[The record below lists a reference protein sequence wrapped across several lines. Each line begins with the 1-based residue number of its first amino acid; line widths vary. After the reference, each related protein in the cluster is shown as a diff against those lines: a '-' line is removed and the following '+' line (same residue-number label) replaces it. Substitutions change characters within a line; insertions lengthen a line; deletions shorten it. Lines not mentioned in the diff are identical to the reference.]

1 MNLLKWIYSG
11 IVVSALI
18 VVVGVLGQGKLSV
31 SQATAD
37 DVERPLHADIQ
48 KVERRFSLVEFDL
61 KNKAHLLRK
70 TRLDFYI
77 AQAKQA
83 DLRGWKFKRD
93 EFVERADNI
102 LSHHLTQYANDVSK
116 EAEIDTAQAI

>member
-31 SQATAD
+31 SQAPAD

-102 LSHHLTQYANDVSK
+102 LSHHLMQYANDVSK
-116 EAEIDTAQAI
+116 EVEIYTAQAI

>member
-37 DVERPLHADIQ
+37 DVERPLRADIQ
-48 KVERRFSLVEFDL
+48 KVERRF
-61 KNKAHLLRK
+61 
-70 TRLDFYI
+70 
-77 AQAKQA
+77 
-83 DLRGWKFKRD
+83 
-93 EFVERADNI
+93 
-102 LSHHLTQYANDVSK
+102 
-116 EAEIDTAQAI
+116 

>member
-1 MNLLKWIYSG
+1 MNFLKWIYSG

-31 SQATAD
+31 GQATAD
-37 DVERPLHADIQ
+37 DVERPVHADIRN
-48 KVERRFSLVEFDL
+48 VERRFSLVDFDL
-61 KNKAHLLRK
+61 KKKAHLLRK

-77 AQAKQA
+77 SQAKQA

-102 LSHHLTQYANDVSK
+102 LSHHLSQYASDVSK
-116 EAEIDTAQAI
+116 EAEIYTARAI